1 MRKNKSTPDTPIM
14 RLIKPILIVSLFLV
28 SAEITVAQDTTN
40 LMNEL
45 INETN
50 SPTTYTK
57 STFDYTRIVDG
68 HSVETLPKNVLDLR
82 ISHRFGPVNS
92 GLYNFFGLDNATMR
106 LGFDYGI
113 TDNLMIGVGHST
125 FRKTYDGF
133 LKLKVLRQSKG
144 EVNMPVT
151 MSILAAFSNNTLK
164 MPDSLKTTFSD
175 RTSSVF
181 QLLIARKI
189 SEDFSIQIM
198 PTFIHADKI
207 SLYHPKR
214 DIIAI
219 GLAARQRITKR
230 LSLSGEYYY
239 QLPESQS
246 PLSHNVLS
254 FGVDIGTGGHIFQL
268 HFTNSIGLNEKT
280 FISET
285 TGRWGKGDIL
295 FGFNISRVFQLKS
308 KK

>member
-1 MRKNKSTPDTPIM
+1 M
-14 RLIKPILIVSLFLV
+14 RLSQIGFLLFLCFSV
-28 SAEITVAQDTTN
+28 SEKVSAQDTTN

-45 INETN
+45 VSESQ
-50 SPTTYTK
+50 SPTTYAK
-57 STFDYTRIVDG
+57 FTFDYTRVVDG
-68 HSVETLPKNVLDLR
+68 HSVETQPKKVLDLR

-133 LKLKVLRQSKG
+133 LKLKLLRQSEG

-151 MSILAAFSNNTLK
+151 MSLLAAFSSNTLT
-164 MPDSLKTTFSD
+164 MPDSLKTTFGD
-175 RTSSVF
+175 RTASVF

-189 SEDFSIQIM
+189 SQGFSFQIM
-198 PTFIHADKI
+198 PTYIHADKI
-207 SLYHPKR
+207 SFNHPKR
-214 DIIAI
+214 DILAI
-219 GLAARQRITKR
+219 GAAARQRLTKR
-230 LSLSGEYYY
+230 LSITGEYYY
-239 QLPESQS
+239 QFPESKS
-246 PLSHNVLS
+246 PSSHNVLS
-254 FGVDIGTGGHIFQL
+254 FGIDIGTGGHIFQL

-285 TGRWGKGDIL
+285 TGRWNKGDIL
-295 FGFNISRVFQLKS
+295 FGFNISRVFQLGRK
-308 KK
+308 